1 LSSRLRLYGCGC
13 SSVMNDK
20 QGCKRLFHIEVGD
33 WHVEN
38 ISLKMYKFWFVSIFI
53 PSQSA
58 KPLKKQ
64 SANPLKSER
73 ITPYFFNS

>member
-1 LSSRLRLYGCGC
+1 
-13 SSVMNDK
+13 MNDK

-58 KPLKKQ
+58 EPLKKQ

-73 ITPYFFNS
+73 ISPYFFNS